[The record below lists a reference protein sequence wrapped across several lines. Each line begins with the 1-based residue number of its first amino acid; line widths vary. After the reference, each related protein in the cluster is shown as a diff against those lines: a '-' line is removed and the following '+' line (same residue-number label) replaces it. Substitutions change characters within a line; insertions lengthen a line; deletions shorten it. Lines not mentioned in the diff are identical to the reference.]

1 MPTLRN
7 AHKINHAPSDGAQ
20 AFSLHFKWQTK
31 NLPSHYAQV
40 IAYAFLSGLKFTLL
54 LWLLICPVL
63 QAQEITIP
71 ISSFSNLQLND
82 WQQKSFKG
90 ETQYQIVSID
100 KQAALQAK
108 STAAASSLYKEIRI
122 DLYKTPYLNWSWR
135 IDKRLSINNEQSK
148 QGDDFA
154 ARIYL
159 ISGNKWFFW
168 KSKAINY
175 VWANNTDKNTTW
187 PNPFA
192 GENVMMLAI
201 RSVDDS
207 TKQWHTEKRNVL
219 NDLKNIFG
227 EDIRYIDAIAIMSD
241 TDNSSGSA
249 LSYYSNLYFSEQ

>member
-1 MPTLRN
+1 M
-7 AHKINHAPSDGAQ
+7 
-20 AFSLHFKWQTK
+20 
-31 NLPSHYAQV
+31 
-40 IAYAFLSGLKFTLL
+40 LL
-54 LWLLICPVL
+54 LLALIHPAL

-71 ISSFSNLQLND
+71 ISDFSNLQLND

-100 KQAALQAK
+100 KQTVLQAQ
-108 STAAASSLYKEIRI
+108 STATASSLYKEMRI
-122 DLYKTPYLNWSWR
+122 DLHKTPYLNWSWR
-135 IDKRLSINNEQSK
+135 IDKKLVINNEQSK

-159 ISGNKWFFW
+159 ISENKWFFW

-175 VWANNTDKNTTW
+175 VWANSSPKNTIW

-192 GENVMMLAI
+192 GKNVMMLAV
-201 RSVDDS
+201 RSGDDAIQ
-207 TKQWHTEKRNVL
+207 QWHTEKRNVL
-219 NDLKNIFG
+219 EDLNKIFG

-249 LSYYSNLYFSEQ
+249 HSYYANLYFSEQ